1 MYARSIF
8 LFWREV
14 VSGVIYKV
22 SDGITNPFT
31 LNAVKL
37 NRSLS
42 GVEAILSA
50 SAPLSE
56 RFILP
61 RGT

>member
-14 VSGVIYKV
+14 VSSVIYKV
-22 SDGITNPFT
+22 SDGIANPVT